1 MSETDGVSTA
11 AAALIGL
18 DWGTTSFR
26 AYRIAA
32 DGRVLER
39 HGAPAGILQIEGG
52 DFAGALGREIG
63 PWLEREPEVPVLAA
77 GMITSRQ
84 GWVEVPY
91 AACPAGEAELAQG
104 LASHRAPSG
113 TIRFVPGVAFEGEG
127 GVPDVIRGE
136 ETQIVGQLGHE
147 AAGGRF
153 VMPGTHSKWVVVEG
167 GRIVAFATFM
177 TGEVYGVLKGH
188 SILGRLMAGE
198 GEDAHA
204 FARGLAHAE
213 GGAGGLLRRLFSART
228 LPLFGRLPETGVAS
242 YLSGLLIGSE
252 IGEALAWMGAPA
264 DPEALT
270 VVGTSELAG
279 RYRRA
284 LAARGIEATVGTDDA
299 AAQGLFR
306 IARAAGLIG

>member
-1 MSETDGVSTA
+1 MSEAV
-11 AAALIGL
+11 LIGL
-18 DWGTTSFR
+18 DWGTSSFR

-39 HGAPAGILQIEGG
+39 HGAPAGILQVAGG
-52 DFAGALGREIG
+52 DFAGALRREIG
-63 PWLEREPEVPVLAA
+63 AWLEREPEVPVLAA

-91 AACPAGEAELAQG
+91 AACPAGEAELARG
-104 LASHRAPSG
+104 LIARPAPSG

-136 ETQIVGQLGHE
+136 ETQIVGQLE
-147 AAGGRF
+147 AGEAGGRF

-167 GRIVAFATFM
+167 GRITAFATFM
-177 TGEVYGVLKGH
+177 TGELYGLLKGH

-198 GEDAHA
+198 SEDADA
-204 FARGLAHAE
+204 FARGLAQAE
-213 GGAGGLLRRLFSART
+213 RGAGGLLRRLFSART
-228 LPLFGRLPETGVAS
+228 LPLFGRLPESGVAA

-252 IGEALAWMGAPA
+252 IGEARAWMGGLEC
-264 DPEALT
+264 PETLT

-284 LAARGIEATVGTDDA
+284 LAARGIEATVGADDA